1 MIAVIGALVLFAWDR
16 RGEQLARVGDV
27 VGADAACEQSVMAD
41 AVKTC
46 WQDMDEEAADE
57 LVGREPHD
65 LLPRVATDAVI
76 LVLERDAGAVAG
88 KQAAVGDGDAV
99 GIARQIGQHG
109 LRAAEGAFAVDHP
122 FDPARWR
129 QIFREGIA
137 VREVGVRTKEL
148 QEPGGMG
155 GDELFQK
162 QPAEQPREHAH
173 RQEEASRM
181 ADYPAY
187 RAT

>member
-1 MIAVIGALVLFAWDR
+1 MGVDARGRALGLIAIIGALVLAWDR
-16 RGEQLARVGDV
+16 HGEQFARAGDV

-57 LVGREPHD
+57 LAGREPHD
-65 LLPRVATDAVI
+65 LLPRGAIDAVI
-76 LVLERDAGAVAG
+76 LVFERDAGVVAG

-99 GIARQIGQHG
+99 GIARQIGQHS
-109 LRAAEGAFAVDHP
+109 LRAAEGTFAVDHP

-137 VREVGVRTKEL
+137 VREVGVRAKEL
-148 QEPGGMG
+148 
-155 GDELFQK
+155 
-162 QPAEQPREHAH
+162 PRT
-173 RQEEASRM
+173 RSQSNIRSRRFYSF
-181 ADYPAY
+181 A
-187 RAT
+187 R